1 MSNLTVVLAN
11 RVSRE
16 FSVCRKLEMH
26 NVSVYQD
33 FKQEVMCF
41 SLTFHSFISGSI
53 VEKVI
58 IWHFIKRQSSL
69 SVGQT
74 APAS

>member
-1 MSNLTVVLAN
+1 MGDFFFFFQ
-11 RVSRE
+11 R
-16 FSVCRKLEMH
+16 FKMH
-26 NVSVYQD
+26 NVSVYRD

-41 SLTFHSFISGSI
+41 SLIFHSFISGSI

-58 IWHFIKRQSSL
+58 IWHFIKRQGSL
-69 SVGQT
+69 TVEQT

>member
-1 MSNLTVVLAN
+1 
-11 RVSRE
+11 
-16 FSVCRKLEMH
+16 MH

-41 SLTFHSFISGSI
+41 SLTFHSFVPGSI

-58 IWHFIKRQSSL
+58 IWHFIKRQGGL
-69 SVGQT
+69 SVEQT